1 MKNCIILA
9 LAIFLGV
16 SQVQAQENVSIGPI
30 AGVSIANFRGDVNN
44 TDWKPGLTIG
54 GFYNYSSKSGF
65 GFSGQLLFT
74 QLGAQTDNKTRE
86 VNLNYIQAPLLAT
99 FFFGRYG
106 DRLRPKIF
114 LGPTLNFLVS
124 ARDKDGNNING
135 DSNNRVYSPFD
146 LGMTFGGGL
155 NYRLQNKIWLNFDAR
170 YGVGL
175 LDVTRLDNSDVKN
188 NNWGINVG
196 LSFPLGTYNK
206 NTGRLRTR

>member
-1 MKNCIILA
+1 L
-9 LAIFLGV
+9 
-16 SQVQAQENVSIGPI
+16 
-30 AGVSIANFRGDVNN
+30 RGDVSN

-54 GFYNYSSKSGF
+54 GFYNYSSESGF

-74 QLGAQTDNKTRE
+74 QLGAQINNKTNE
-86 VNLNYIQAPLLAT
+86 INLNYIQAPLLAT

-106 DRLRPKIF
+106 DRVRPKIF
-114 LGPTLNFLVS
+114 LGPNLNFLVG
-124 ARDKDGNNING
+124 ARDKSGNNING
-135 DSNNRVYSPFD
+135 DSNNRIYNPFD
-146 LGMTFGGGL
+146 LGLTFGAGL
-155 NYRLQNKIWLNFDAR
+155 NYRLQEKIWLNFDAR

-175 LDVTRLDNSDVKN
+175 LDVTRLDNSNVKN